1 LQQLAPWVCWTA
13 FHTVFHCVPLH
24 TSPVGESMGYRAGML
39 PDTEYCVD
47 RIVRL
52 PLYAGLRDDE
62 ADRITQSGRRF
73 FSR

>member
-39 PDTEYCVD
+39 PDTEYCAD